1 MFDVF
6 YNEGSGYFAFSSEK
20 QALKSALLG
29 LNEGICYRA
38 EEGEYSL
45 NLGESRVQIA
55 VAYKSANFVDAKKS
69 MLFLF
74 TAEGRP
80 PVEINGKAYPS
91 PILMEA
97 DDYLKLRDGL
107 LSALQSQGITVIE
120 HDEYTVV

>member
-20 QALKSALLG
+20 QALKSALEG

-38 EEGEYSL
+38 EEGEYFL

-55 VAYKSANFVDAKKS
+55 VAYKSANFVNAQKS
-69 MLFLF
+69 MVFLF

-80 PVEINGKAYPS
+80 PVVINGESYPS
-91 PILMEA
+91 PILLETE
-97 DDYLKLRDGL
+97 DYQQLRDGII
-107 LSALQSQGITVIE
+107 SALQAQGITVIE
-120 HDEYTVV
+120 HDEYTVM